1 LDKYMEKGEL
11 ILKEKENEIQKIT
24 QEIELE

>member
-1 LDKYMEKGEL
+1 LDKYMDKGEL

-24 QEIELE
+24 QEIEKE

>member
-24 QEIELE
+24 QEIEKE

>member
-24 QEIELE
+24 QEFELE

>member
-1 LDKYMEKGEL
+1 MEKGEL

>member
-1 LDKYMEKGEL
+1 LDKYMEKGES